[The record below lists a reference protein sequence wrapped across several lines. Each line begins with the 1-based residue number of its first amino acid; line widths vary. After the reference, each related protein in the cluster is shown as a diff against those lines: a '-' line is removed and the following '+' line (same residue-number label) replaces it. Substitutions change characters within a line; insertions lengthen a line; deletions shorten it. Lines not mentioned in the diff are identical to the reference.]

1 MNKLIEWFA
10 DNPVAA
16 NLLMVAILIG
26 GTFSYLKQVDRQFFP
41 SVASSSVSVDVN
53 YLGAGPE
60 EVEERILIR
69 VEEAIQDLEGIKKM
83 TSIANEGFGRVIVQV
98 DNGYDT
104 RILLDDVKARV
115 DGINTFPVESER
127 PIVAE
132 FATGH
137 EQREMLVAISGQMD
151 ERTLKTWAER
161 IRDDVGAL
169 DFIDKA
175 ELQAVR
181 DYEVAI
187 EVPEA
192 SLRRYGLTL
201 GDVQQAIAANSL
213 NLPAGNIKSDLGD
226 ITLRTRGQAYN
237 KADFE
242 DLVVVQQPDG
252 TVIRV
257 RDIGTVIDGF
267 VEQDIRARL
276 NGAPAII
283 LNVVSVS
290 NPDVTRTSRIV
301 RSYLEEVKPQLP
313 DGLNVLV
320 LDDASITFN
329 DRMSMLLNNG
339 ISGLALVFIVLLL
352 FLRPAVAIWVAIG
365 IGISFFG
372 AIWALPWF
380 GISLNMISLF
390 AFLLVLGIVVDDAI
404 IVGEAIHTRHERG
417 LRGLEAATRG
427 ATRVAL
433 PVFLAVVSTLIFFAP
448 MFGVPGNWRDVAM
461 NIPIVVFGALVFSL
475 IESLLILPAHLKNM
489 KTLPAEPQGFMK
501 VQQRIADA
509 MKTFIDT
516 RYKPFIELALR
527 WRTVTV
533 LSFVLVFALCIG
545 MVGGGWIRVAF
556 FPSIVADFVAVNIDL
571 PENAAFSR
579 TANLQDR
586 LEKAAKEAAEEMSAE
601 GYGALDV
608 ILSFAGG
615 SSLEAYAFPERE
627 GALGIDAEEFS
638 KRWRAKLGPV
648 PEAEEIRLTT
658 SIQEGR
664 KPIDIQVTGANSAE
678 MTRAIDAI
686 KAELN
691 SFGGIID
698 VKDSISDP
706 QPEIVLNLRPQAE
719 SLALGLNDLAQQV
732 RQGYFGAEAQRVPR
746 GKDDVRVMVRYPR
759 STRESIE
766 SLADTR
772 IRVGDGIEI
781 PFDAVAETQFGSG
794 AVKIEREDRRRV
806 GHITADALDS
816 VDPNLIVAEMFKDN
830 KATWAQQFPRTTI
843 SLAGD
848 AEEQSEF
855 VGSLATNL
863 LIAVCVIYGIL
874 AVSFRS
880 YGLPIIILTAIPFGF
895 SGAVIGHML
904 LGMSLSMFSL
914 LGIIAAAGVVVNDNL
929 VLLDHLGRL
938 RKEGVKVADAIVDAA
953 CDRFRAIILTSLT
966 TFIGLAP
973 LMAETSVQAQLLIP
987 MVVSLAFGVLFA
999 TGVTLILVPCL
1010 YSVMWQI
1017 KDSTLRL
1024 VKRMFSTSN
1033 RGGLSTPAE

>member
-1 MNKLIEWFA
+1 MNKLVEWFA
-10 DNPVAA
+10 DNQVAA

-69 VEEAIQDLEGIKKM
+69 VEEAIQDLDGIKEI
-83 TSIANEGFGRVIVQV
+83 TAIANEGFGRVIVTV
-98 DNGYDT
+98 ENGYDT
-104 RILLDDVKARV
+104 RVLLDDVKARV
-115 DGINTFPVESER
+115 DGINTFPAESER

-137 EQREMLVAISGQMD
+137 EQREMLLAVSGNMD

-161 IRDDVGAL
+161 IRDDIGAL
-169 DFIDKA
+169 DNIDKA

-201 GDVQQAIAANSL
+201 GDVQQAVANNSL

-242 DLVVVQQPDG
+242 DIVVVQQPDG
-252 TVIRV
+252 TIIRV
-257 RDIGTVIDGF
+257 RDIATVIDGF
-267 VEQDIRARL
+267 VEQDIRSRL

-283 LNVVSVS
+283 VNVVSVS

-301 RSYLEEVKPQLP
+301 RGYLDSMQSTFPE
-313 DGLNVLV
+313 GLNVIV

-329 DRMSMLLNNG
+329 DRMTMLLNNG
-339 ISGLALVFIVLLL
+339 VSGLALVFVVLLM

-427 ATRVAL
+427 ATRVAA
-433 PVFLAVVSTLIFFAP
+433 PVFLAVVSTLVFFAP

-475 IESLLILPAHLKNM
+475 IESLLILPAHLKGM
-489 KTLPAEPQGFMK
+489 KALPEEPQGFMK

-509 MKTFIDT
+509 MRNFVEN
-516 RYKPFIELALR
+516 RYRPAIELALK

-533 LSFVLVFALCIG
+533 LSFVMVFALCIAV
-545 MVGGGWIRVAF
+545 VGGGWIRVAF
-556 FPSIVADFVAVNIDL
+556 FPSIVADFVGVNIDL

-579 TANLQDR
+579 TTNIQDR
-586 LEKAAKEAAEEMSAE
+586 LERAAKEASEEMTAE
-601 GYGALDV
+601 GFGSLDIV
-608 ILSFAGG
+608 LSFASG
-615 SSLEAYAFPERE
+615 SALEAYAFPEVE
-627 GALGIDAEEFS
+627 GTAGIDAAEFA

-648 PEAEEIRLTT
+648 PEAEEIRMTT
-658 SIQEGR
+658 SIQEAR
-664 KPIDIQVTGANSAE
+664 KPIDIQVAGADGKE
-678 MTRAIDAI
+678 MERAIIAI
-686 KAELN
+686 KGEL
-691 SFGGIID
+691 STFGGIFDI
-698 VKDSISDP
+698 KDSISDP

-772 IRVGDGIEI
+772 IRVGEGIEI
-781 PFDAVAETQFGSG
+781 PFDAVAETTFGTG

-816 VDPNLIVAEMFKDN
+816 VDPNQVVAEMFKN
-830 KATWAQQFPRTTI
+830 NEEAWARKFPRTSIT
-843 SLAGD
+843 LAGD

-863 LIAVCVIYGIL
+863 FVAVCVIYAIL

-880 YGLPIIILTAIPFGF
+880 YGLPVIILTAIPFGF

-938 RKEGVKVADAIVDAA
+938 RKEGMKVADAIVNAA

-999 TGVTLILVPCL
+999 TGVTLVLVPCL
-1010 YSVMWQI
+1010 YSLMWQI
-1017 KDSTLRL
+1017 KHGVL
-1024 VKRMFSTSN
+1024 N
-1033 RGGLSTPAE
+1033 RVRQMIGTQDTGGLSTPAE